1 MTTPTWWL
9 VIVDRNRPDL
19 YAILRRRLGSTA
31 QVILDR
37 RSPSGRVGHQDERR
51 RPMTA
56 ADATLWQGC
65 GYVIP
70 TRLSSDDAQ
79 VRARVYAL
87 VNGAG
92 AAHGRA
98 RPDAGMGH

>member
-1 MTTPTWWL
+1 
-9 VIVDRNRPDL
+9 
-19 YAILRRRLGSTA
+19 
-31 QVILDR
+31 
-37 RSPSGRVGHQDERR
+37 
-51 RPMTA
+51 MTA